1 MFEHSNYLD
10 PIITTAIYWCLLMQ
24 LAIASHQYHKPRKA
38 STKLYIGPIYFVLL
52 ILLLHEWEWNIVD
65 KAQLPTNNCY
75 AAFELSKYSPKM
87 MHWFNVVSKE
97 SVSMLK
103 FKKIDYQTNNKYNNT
118 VCIWNTF
125 SHAITLSWKTPP
137 MLFLS
142 INWIIMPLVLKAWFK
157 LLWASMLWMLEVES
171 ISSAPVVHVDRW

>member
-75 AAFELSKYSPKM
+75 AAFAG
-87 MHWFNVVSKE
+87 SKE
-97 SVSMLK
+97 SFSMLK
-103 FKKIDYQTNNKYNNT
+103 FKKNRLQKIKHDNKWNNT

-171 ISSAPVVHVDRW
+171 ISSVPVVHVHCW